1 LVIYSTL
8 VPKSPDQQRP
18 PLGVTAFDVRH
29 HVERIEADGYVVLPG
44 LVGSHE
50 LDPMRG
56 QLEPYLADAP
66 FGRNDFEGFHTQRI
80 YALLA
85 KVPAVSALVAHPVIL
100 AILDELLYPSYL
112 LSANIAINVH
122 PGETAQMLHPDDGYC
137 PWPRPRAAVG
147 VSAVWAIDD
156 FTEENGATEIV
167 PGSHKWASAVG
178 DNGDPQVYRIE
189 MAAGSV
195 VVFLGT
201 TLHRGGAH
209 RGQSTRLGI
218 TPQYCEPWMRQIENM
233 TLAIPPDLARAL
245 PPRVQDLIGYSLY
258 PPFIGYVD
266 GLHPQRLLDVSTT
279 GRSPDDSSIEPSS

>member
-1 LVIYSTL
+1 MDSDH
-8 VPKSPDQQRP
+8 PR
-18 PLGVTAFDVRH
+18 GVTALDVRR

-44 LVGSHE
+44 LVDSHE
-50 LDPMRG
+50 LDPIRG
-56 QLEPYLADAP
+56 QLGPYLADAP
-66 FGRNDFEGFHTQRI
+66 FGRNDFEGFHSQRL

-85 KVPAVSALVAHPVIL
+85 KAPAVSALVAHPVVL
-100 AILDELLYPSYL
+100 AILDEVLCPSYL

-122 PGETAQMLHPDDGYC
+122 PGETAQMLHADDGYC
-137 PWPRPRAAVG
+137 PWPRPRPAVG

-156 FTEENGATEIV
+156 FTAKNGATEIV
-167 PGSHKWASAVG
+167 PGSHKWANAVEY
-178 DNGDPQVYRIE
+178 DGDPQVRRIE

-209 RGQSTRLGI
+209 RGQDTRLGI

-233 TLAIPPDLARAL
+233 ALAIPTDIASAL
-245 PPRVQDLIGYSLY
+245 PPRVQELIGYSLY

-266 GLHPQRLLDVSTT
+266 GLHPQRLLDSST
-279 GRSPDDSSIEPSS
+279 